1 MTLPALCATFVYLGW
16 TDDMYGVPR
25 KTDVRPSMARR
36 VAKYPKVQTWAGS
49 ETYLVA
55 PAKWPTSIA
64 WDVTPF
70 EFANGPAAFAPL
82 AHTAQVSCLGL
93 RALTGYAMGVPEAA
107 LADWHDTAV
116 AKLLAEM
123 RTAISQLNETPIFV
137 VWKNNTDLRRLPLL
151 TDLSLPLEQRLR
163 ARAAMERPPRT
174 WDARGEALKKNST
187 VWAAIKGGF
196 AARPGRELHAD
207 FVRNEHG
214 KTRRRKRV
222 LSI

>member
-1 MTLPALCATFVYLGW
+1 MACGNPLVHGICPGIHNMTLPALCATFVYLGW

-123 RTAISQLNETPIFV
+123 RTAISQLNETPI
-137 VWKNNTDLRRLPLL
+137 LCG
-151 TDLSLPLEQRLR
+151 LEEQHGL
-163 ARAAMERPPRT
+163 APSPAPHGSVAAP
-174 WDARGEALKKNST
+174 
-187 VWAAIKGGF
+187 
-196 AARPGRELHAD
+196 
-207 FVRNEHG
+207 
-214 KTRRRKRV
+214 
-222 LSI
+222 